1 VTEHGHSE
9 PRGSDAPVP
18 CTDSKAA
25 STGPPGGPTVPVGT
39 PTRRIPPTAR
49 PRTPAARGALP
60 DPAWTEGASIC
71 VGCGYSLDGL
81 AAPGICPECGAPFE
95 ARQLVLAGVPNSMK
109 AGSAWRRAAWAVLI
123 VLLGVHSQ
131 SWILTFRLGWWVP
144 LVILAMLVA
153 GVVGLLM
160 TGPRERGGTE
170 RFVITAAGITR
181 VATKLQAGASSIDS
195 IFIPW
200 GKADGVHLKRVSP
213 FWKRLRVGTVSGR
226 TITEIRFDAG
236 IRCPD
241 KDVDL
246 VVGTIQGHLNS
257 RRCAGCGNP
266 LEGLDGQGVCPGCG
280 APLQGCRTG
289 PSGATANCMPQ
300 SADRHGGQGELP

>member
-1 VTEHGHSE
+1 MERPAATPE
-9 PRGSDAPVP
+9 VP
-18 CTDSKAA
+18 AVSH
-25 STGPPGGPTVPVGT
+25 GPPTKRV
-39 PTRRIPPTAR
+39 PPTMR
-49 PRTPAARGALP
+49 PPVTPALGTLP
-60 DPAWTEGASIC
+60 DPAWTEGASMC

-81 AAPGICPECGAPFE
+81 AAPGVCPECGAPFE

-109 AGSAWRRAAWAVLI
+109 SGSAWRRGAWAVLI
-123 VLLGVHSQ
+123 VLLVVHSQ
-131 SWILTFRLGWWVP
+131 SWMFSIRLGWWVP
-144 LVILAMLVA
+144 LAVLAMIVA
-153 GVVGLLM
+153 GVVGLLV

-170 RFVITAAGITR
+170 RFVITPAGITR
-181 VATKLQAGASSIDS
+181 VATKLQAGASSVDS

-200 GKADGVHLKRVSP
+200 GKADAVHLKRVSP
-213 FWKRLRVGTVSGR
+213 FWKRLRVGTVSGS
-226 TITEIRFDAG
+226 TIAGIQFDAG

-266 LEGLDGQGVCPGCG
+266 LEGLDVQGICPGCG

-289 PSGATANCMPQ
+289 PSGSPANCMP
-300 SADRHGGQGELP
+300 